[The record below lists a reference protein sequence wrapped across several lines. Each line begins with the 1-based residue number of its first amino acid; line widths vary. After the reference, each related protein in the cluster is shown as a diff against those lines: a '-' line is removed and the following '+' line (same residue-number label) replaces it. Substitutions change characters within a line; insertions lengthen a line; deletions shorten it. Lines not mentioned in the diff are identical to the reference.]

1 MDKKKAVKL
10 ATASAV
16 AASAFVAANP
26 NASEAA
32 TNVAT
37 VVSQAKAQFKKAYY
51 TYSHT
56 VTETGE
62 FPNINDVYAEYNKA
76 KKAYADAV
84 ALVNKAGGA
93 KKDAYLADLQKEYE
107 TYVFKANPKSGEA
120 RVATYIDA
128 YNYAVKL
135 DGLRQQLA
143 DAVQAKDLAKAE
155 ELYHKIS
162 YELKSRTVILDRV
175 YGQSTRD
182 LLRTKFKAEAQ
193 KLRDSLIYDITVAM
207 KAREVQDAVKAGNL
221 DKAKAAVDKI
231 NEYLPKVTDAFKAQL
246 TDEAKKAVDAY
257 EAALAPKVES
267 VSAINPN
274 TVEVKG
280 TGLDKLTAEN
290 FSLEGN
296 KVTSYNVNAETGVA
310 TLTFEKKFESGKEQT
325 LKLTEKVEGQEDKVS
340 EFKFTYNLEI
350 KSVVANALTVD
361 NDTAGQKLTFKING
375 EDTDADVD
383 YIKASGYNVEF
394 QATSAVFTGSASSST
409 TGELAG
415 SLTPDTKFAYKV
427 VITDKD
433 GNVVAES
440 PLAEVK
446 VVDKSNVVT
455 AIDSFDL
462 TDGTIKLSSNTVVLG
477 ESFRIANVVG
487 DKDDGTKDTDITS
500 LVEFTSS
507 NKDVALVDSTGNILP
522 IKPGSTTI
530 TIKAGNV
537 SKSFVLTVAS
547 EARVAKTATLTTS
560 SLKLVENGSN
570 ASVGVVVKDQYGDVV
585 SGLNLAN
592 ATYEI
597 TQVNVNGAPT
607 NVVNVTGTTTDA
619 EGKASLTVTPNVAGT
634 GTVKV
639 KVGNNV
645 IATFNVSV
653 SKDTTVAT
661 RKLEL
666 VDASKDAKLD
676 IYTGEVTD
684 NSVDFVYNKY
694 NAEGYLLG
702 KETTDIGT
710 SGTKYTVSVEEPNGK
725 DIIDVAVNAGV
736 ITVTAKADTGT
747 AYLVIKEGS
756 VVREKLPITVVNST
770 PTVSA
775 ITLKSAEKVTTATT
789 IKADSVLTLK
799 DDLGS
804 GKDKAVQNITLT
816 TASSKAVRLDETTG
830 KLYLD
835 ADNDGSLDVDGSGNP
850 TELVVGTVA
859 ITENI
864 SGSATGTTIATV
876 AGDKGSVVYTVK
888 DASGKVIAT
897 SVIDVEVPS
906 N

>member
-1 MDKKKAVKL
+1 MAYQPKSYRKFA
-10 ATASAV
+10 ATTATAAMVASAV
-16 AASAFVAANP
+16 APVASLAAGFTDVAP
-26 NASEAA
+26 QYKEAVDFLVSTGA
-32 TNVAT
+32 TNG
-37 VVSQAKAQFKKAYY
+37 K
-51 TYSHT
+51 
-56 VTETGE
+56 TETQFGVYE
-62 FPNINDVYAEYNKA
+62 QITRLDAAVILAKVLKLDVENA
-76 KKAYADAV
+76 KDAGFTDV
-84 ALVNKAGGA
+84 PKDRAKYVNALVEAGILNGKGDGKFGAYDNLSRVEMAKIVANAYKLEKQNDSALPFTDVNATWAPFVKALYDNGVTSGKTPTSFGA
-93 KKDAYLADLQKEYE
+93 YE
-107 TYVFKANPKSGEA
+107 NITRGDFARFVFKAANVN
-120 RVATYIDA
+120 VAP
-128 YNYAVKL
+128 AV
-135 DGLRQQLA
+135 
-143 DAVQAKDLAKAE
+143 V
-155 ELYHKIS
+155 
-162 YELKSRTVILDRV
+162 
-175 YGQSTRD
+175 
-182 LLRTKFKAEAQ
+182 
-193 KLRDSLIYDITVAM
+193 
-207 KAREVQDAVKAGNL
+207 
-221 DKAKAAVDKI
+221 
-231 NEYLPKVTDAFKAQL
+231 
-246 TDEAKKAVDAY
+246 
-257 EAALAPKVES
+257 S
-267 VSAINPN
+267 VSAINAN

-361 NDTAGQKLTFKING
+361 DDTAGQKLTFKING
-375 EDTDADVD
+375 EATDADVD

-409 TGELAG
+409 TGELAA

-446 VVDKSNVVT
+446 VVNKSNVVT

-487 DKDDGTKDTDITS
+487 DKADGTKDTDITS

-522 IKPGSTTI
+522 IKPGTTTI
-530 TIKAGNV
+530 TVKAGDV

-560 SLKLVENGSN
+560 SLKLVEGGSN

-597 TQVNVNGAPT
+597 TQVTVNGTPT
-607 NVVNVTGTTTDA
+607 DIVNVTGGTTDA
-619 EGKASLTVTPNVAGT
+619 EGKASLTVTPAAAGT

-666 VDASKDAKLD
+666 VDASKDTKLD
-676 IYTGEVTD
+676 IYTGEVQD
-684 NSVDFVYNKY
+684 NTVTFAYNKY
-694 NAEGYLLG
+694 NAAGYLLG
-702 KETTDIGT
+702 AETNIGT
-710 SGTKYTVSVEEPNGK
+710 SGTTYTVSVEEANGK
-725 DIIDVAVNAGV
+725 DIIDASVNNGV
-736 ITVTAKADTGT
+736 ITVTAKQHAGT

-756 VVREKLPITVVNST
+756 VVREKLAITVVDST

-775 ITLKSAEKVTTATT
+775 ITLKSAEKVTTATNIT
-789 IKADSVLTLK
+789 ASSVLTLK
-799 DDLGS
+799 TETN
-804 GKDKAVQNITLT
+804 KDSVVQNITLT
-816 TASSKAVRLDETTG
+816 TASTKAIRLDETTG
-830 KLYLD
+830 KIYLD
-835 ADNDGSLDVDGSGNP
+835 TDNDGAYDTG
-850 TELVVGTVA
+850 ELVVGTVE

-864 SGSATGTTIATV
+864 SGSATGTTIAT
-876 AGDKGSVVYTVK
+876 APGDKGSVVYSVK

>member
-1 MDKKKAVKL
+1 
-10 ATASAV
+10 
-16 AASAFVAANP
+16 
-26 NASEAA
+26 
-32 TNVAT
+32 
-37 VVSQAKAQFKKAYY
+37 
-51 TYSHT
+51 
-56 VTETGE
+56 
-62 FPNINDVYAEYNKA
+62 
-76 KKAYADAV
+76 
-84 ALVNKAGGA
+84 
-93 KKDAYLADLQKEYE
+93 
-107 TYVFKANPKSGEA
+107 
-120 RVATYIDA
+120 
-128 YNYAVKL
+128 
-135 DGLRQQLA
+135 
-143 DAVQAKDLAKAE
+143 
-155 ELYHKIS
+155 
-162 YELKSRTVILDRV
+162 
-175 YGQSTRD
+175 
-182 LLRTKFKAEAQ
+182 
-193 KLRDSLIYDITVAM
+193 
-207 KAREVQDAVKAGNL
+207 
-221 DKAKAAVDKI
+221 
-231 NEYLPKVTDAFKAQL
+231 
-246 TDEAKKAVDAY
+246 
-257 EAALAPKVES
+257 
-267 VSAINPN
+267 
-274 TVEVKG
+274 
-280 TGLDKLTAEN
+280 
-290 FSLEGN
+290 
-296 KVTSYNVNAETGVA
+296 VNAETGVA

-361 NDTAGQKLTFKING
+361 DDTAGQKLTFKING
-375 EDTDADVD
+375 EATDADVD

-409 TGELAG
+409 TGELAA

-446 VVDKSNVVT
+446 VVNKSNVVT

-487 DKDDGTKDTDITS
+487 DKADGTKDTDITS

-522 IKPGSTTI
+522 IKPGTTTI
-530 TIKAGNV
+530 TVKAGDV

-560 SLKLVENGSN
+560 SLKLVEGGSN

-597 TQVNVNGAPT
+597 TQVTVNGTPT
-607 NVVNVTGTTTDA
+607 DIVNVTGGTTDA
-619 EGKASLTVTPNVAGT
+619 EGKASLTVTPAAAGT

-666 VDASKDAKLD
+666 VDASKDTKLD
-676 IYTGEVTD
+676 IYTGEVQD
-684 NSVDFVYNKY
+684 NTVTFAYNKY
-694 NAEGYLLG
+694 NAAGYLLG
-702 KETTDIGT
+702 AETNIGT
-710 SGTKYTVSVEEPNGK
+710 SGTTYTVSVEEANGK
-725 DIIDVAVNAGV
+725 DIIDASVNNGV
-736 ITVTAKADTGT
+736 ITVTAKQHAGT

-756 VVREKLPITVVNST
+756 VVREKLAITVVDST

-775 ITLKSAEKVTTATT
+775 ITLKSAEKVTTATNIT
-789 IKADSVLTLK
+789 ASSVLTLK
-799 DDLGS
+799 TETN
-804 GKDKAVQNITLT
+804 KDSVVQNITLT
-816 TASSKAVRLDETTG
+816 TASTKAIRLDETTG
-830 KLYLD
+830 KIYLD
-835 ADNDGSLDVDGSGNP
+835 TDNDGAYD
-850 TELVVGTVA
+850 TEELVVGTVE

-864 SGSATGTTIATV
+864 SGSATGTTIAT
-876 AGDKGSVVYTVK
+876 APGDKGSVVYSVK

>member
-32 TNVAT
+32 TDVAT
-37 VVSQAKAQFKKAYY
+37 AVSQAKAQFKKAYY

-128 YNYAVKL
+128 YNYATKL
-135 DGLRQQLA
+135 DKMRQELEA
-143 DAVQAKDLAKAE
+143 AVQAKDLEKAE
-155 ELYHKIS
+155 QYYHKIS
-162 YELKSRTVILDRV
+162 YELKTRTVILDRV
-175 YGQSTRD
+175 YGKTTRD
-182 LLRTKFKAEAQ
+182 LLRSAFKAKAQ
-193 KLRDSLIYDITVAM
+193 ELRDSLIYDITVAM
-207 KAREVQDAVKAGNL
+207 KAREAQDAVKAGDL
-221 DKAKAAVDKI
+221 DKAKAAVEQI
-231 NEYLPKVTDAFKAQL
+231 NQYLPKVTDAFKAEL
-246 TDEAKKAVDAY
+246 TEAAKKALDAY

-267 VSAINPN
+267 VSAINAN

-310 TLTFEKKFESGKEQT
+310 TLTFEKNFESGKEQT

-361 NDTAGQKLTFKING
+361 DDTAGQKLTFKING
-375 EDTDADVD
+375 EATDADVD

-409 TGELAG
+409 TGELAA

-446 VVDKSNVVT
+446 VVNKSNVVT

-477 ESFRIANVVG
+477 ENFRIANVVG
-487 DKDDGTKDTDITS
+487 DKADGTKDTDITS

-522 IKPGSTTI
+522 IKPGTTTI
-530 TIKAGNV
+530 TVKAGDV

-560 SLKLVENGSN
+560 SLKLVEGGSN

-597 TQVNVNGAPT
+597 TQVTVNGTPT
-607 NVVNVTGTTTDA
+607 DIVNVTGGTTDA
-619 EGKASLTVTPNVAGT
+619 EGKASLTVTPAAAGT

-666 VDASKDAKLD
+666 VDASKDTKLD
-676 IYTGEVTD
+676 IYTGEVQD
-684 NSVDFVYNKY
+684 NTVTFAYNKY
-694 NAEGYLLG
+694 NAAGYLLG
-702 KETTDIGT
+702 AETNIGT
-710 SGTKYTVSVEEPNGK
+710 SGTTYTVSVEEANGK
-725 DIIDVAVNAGV
+725 DIIDASVNNGV
-736 ITVTAKADTGT
+736 ITVTAKQHAGT

-756 VVREKLPITVVNST
+756 VVREKLAITVVDST

-775 ITLKSAEKVTTATT
+775 ITLKSAEKVTTATNIT
-789 IKADSVLTLK
+789 ASSVLTLK
-799 DDLGS
+799 TETN
-804 GKDKAVQNITLT
+804 KDSVVQNITLT
-816 TASSKAVRLDETTG
+816 TASTKAIRLDETTG
-830 KLYLD
+830 KIYLD
-835 ADNDGSLDVDGSGNP
+835 TDNNGAYDTG
-850 TELVVGTVA
+850 ELVVGTVE

-864 SGSATGTTIATV
+864 SGSATGTTIAT
-876 AGDKGSVVYTVK
+876 APGDKGSVVYSVK